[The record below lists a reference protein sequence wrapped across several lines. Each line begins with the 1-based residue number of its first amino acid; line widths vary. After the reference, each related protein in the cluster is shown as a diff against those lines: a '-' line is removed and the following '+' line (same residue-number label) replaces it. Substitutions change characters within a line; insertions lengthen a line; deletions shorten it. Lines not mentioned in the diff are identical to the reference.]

1 MDKHSGCVPLGWSG
15 SGSIQDRP
23 GSWFIK
29 RTDESNLGKNSLV
42 LLMHHD
48 LSDLAIDPDPNHQAS
63 SRENFPDMDMAQ
75 WETHNNLDA
84 VLQVSCCSRWETVR
98 MLHIFIP
105 FPSGCRIYFKWF
117 VQLPAKEEYLFRL
130 FATFP
135 DWTGVSSGS
144 GNVRKQVSRSGRSA
158 TVVWPTTD
166 PRKEMIEDRR
176 IFSQ

>member
-23 GSWFIK
+23 GSWFI
-29 RTDESNLGKNSLV
+29 TEKNRWIQSGQEFIGSF
-42 LLMHHD
+42 D
-48 LSDLAIDPDPNHQAS
+48 APWSWFIDPDPNHQAP

-84 VLQVSCCSRWETVR
+84 VLQFSCCSRWETVR
-98 MLHIFIP
+98 ILHIFIP

-166 PRKEMIEDRR
+166 PRKETIEDRR